1 MIIPQDMSQEQA
13 RREVVLQA
21 KIQALKNAFGEVV
34 IQGNSTYL
42 QSSSTRNETKE
53 LYTMVSDS
61 YVNGEWVK
69 NKKEDVIT
77 TFVSNNDIWIKASVD
92 GYGQALPRND
102 FTMSIACGNPEIGFG
117 ENNVILPE
125 YADVKVKINS
135 SQAGFLYIFMDDPST
150 ESCSLIFPLDSAVTG
165 RKSQNY
171 LPINTPLTLFD
182 NSSPFAP
189 YEITT
194 FKAPGA
200 LQEVVKLYF
209 LFTPNKPLILPQSS
223 SVSSKQPV
231 TTANYKILPFDSL
244 PMAEYQQWLHTLRST
259 NPDLQYTWLTLTI
272 R

>member
-1 MIIPQDMSQEQA
+1 MIIPHDMSQDQA

-92 GYGQALPRND
+92 GYGQALPKND

-125 YADVKVKINS
+125 FADVKVKINS

-150 ESCSLIFPLDSAVTG
+150 ESCSLIFPLDSAATG
-165 RKSQNY
+165 SKSQNY
-171 LPINTPLTLFD
+171 IPINTPVTLFD
-182 NSSPFAP
+182 TNSPYAP
-189 YEITT
+189 YELTS

-223 SVSSKQPV
+223 ILGSKKTVEV
-231 TTANYKILPFDSL
+231 TDYRIIPFDSL
-244 PMAEYQQWLHTLRST
+244 PMEEYQQWLHTLRST
-259 NPDLQYTWLTLTI
+259 NSELQYTWITLTI
-272 R
+272 K

>member
-1 MIIPQDMSQEQA
+1 MSQDQA

-34 IQGNSTYL
+34 IQGNATYL
-42 QSSSTRNETKE
+42 QASSERNETKE

-77 TFVSNNDIWIKASVD
+77 TFISNNDIWIKASVD
-92 GYGQALPRND
+92 GYGQALPKND
-102 FTMSIACGNPEIGFG
+102 LTMSIACGNPQIGFY

-125 YADVKVKINS
+125 FADVKVKFNS
-135 SQAGFLYIFMDDPST
+135 NQAGYLYIFMDDPST

-165 RKSQNY
+165 SKAHNY
-171 LPINTPLTLFD
+171 MPYNTPVTLFD
-182 NSSPFAP
+182 SNSHYAP
-189 YEITT
+189 YEITSY
-194 FKAPGA
+194 KAPGV

-223 SVSSKQPV
+223 IFGSQHSVQ
-231 TTANYKILPFDSL
+231 TDDYKILPFDSL
-244 PMAEYQQWLHTLRST
+244 PMEEYQRWLHTLRSS
-259 NPDLQYTWLTLTI
+259 NSELQYTWLTLTI
-272 R
+272 K